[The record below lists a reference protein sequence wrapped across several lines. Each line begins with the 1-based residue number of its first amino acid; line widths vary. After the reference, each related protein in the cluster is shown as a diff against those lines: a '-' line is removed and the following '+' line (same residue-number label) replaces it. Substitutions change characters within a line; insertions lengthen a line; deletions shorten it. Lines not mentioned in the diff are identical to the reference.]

1 MNKQNIWFITL
12 FSLIIVLSIYY
23 ITMPSDL
30 MIQSNEIKTEETEK
44 EVINDVEESTIL
56 VSLRIEAEEEYLKEM
71 ESLKSVLASNDSTIT
86 EKNNAFEQIKS
97 LSNIKGEQEKLEE
110 KLSEAISSNVFVR
123 IDGNQIKVVVDKKE
137 HDTKLANQIMRL
149 VQENYKNKMYITV
162 KFQSSK

>member
-30 MIQSNEIKTEETEK
+30 MIQSNEIKNEETEK

-71 ESLKSVLASNDSTIT
+71 ESLKSVLASNDSTIN
-86 EKNNAFEQIKS
+86 EKNNALRPFCVKKNTQDGLFLFCIYFYKSILAERKVQI
-97 LSNIKGEQEKLEE
+97 E
-110 KLSEAISSNVFVR
+110 
-123 IDGNQIKVVVDKKE
+123 
-137 HDTKLANQIMRL
+137 
-149 VQENYKNKMYITV
+149 
-162 KFQSSK
+162 

>member
-30 MIQSNEIKTEETEK
+30 MIQSNEIKNEETEK

-71 ESLKSVLASNDSTIT
+71 ESLKSVLASNDSTIN
-86 EKNNAFEQIKS
+86 EKNNAFEQIKQ

-110 KLSEAISSNVFVR
+110 EIQNNIGAEAFVR
-123 IDGNQIKVVVDKKE
+123 IEGNKITVVVNKKE

-149 VQENYKNKMYITV
+149 VQSNYKNKMYITV

>member
-1 MNKQNIWFITL
+1 MNKQNIWFLTL

-23 ITMPSDL
+23 VTMPSDL
-30 MIQSNEIKTEETEK
+30 MIQSNEIETKETEK
-44 EVINDVEESTIL
+44 EVINEVEESTIL
-56 VSLRIEAEEEYLKEM
+56 VSLRIEAEEEYLKEI
-71 ESLKSVLASNDSTIT
+71 ESLKSVLASNETSIT

-110 KLSEAISSNVFVR
+110 KLTEAISSNVFVR

>member
-1 MNKQNIWFITL
+1 
-12 FSLIIVLSIYY
+12 
-23 ITMPSDL
+23 MPSDL
-30 MIQSNEIKTEETEK
+30 MIQSNKIKNEETEK

-71 ESLKSVLASNDSTIT
+71 ESLKSVLASNDSTIN

>member
-1 MNKQNIWFITL
+1 MNKQNIWFLTL

-23 ITMPSDL
+23 VTMPSDL
-30 MIQSNEIKTEETEK
+30 MIQSNEIETKETEK
-44 EVINDVEESTIL
+44 EVVNEVEESTIL
-56 VSLRIEAEEEYLKEM
+56 VSLRIEAEEEYLKEI
-71 ESLKSVLASNDSTIT
+71 ESLKSVLASNETSIT

-110 KLSEAISSNVFVR
+110 KLTEAISSNVFVR

>member
-71 ESLKSVLASNDSTIT
+71 ESLKSVLASNDSTIN

>member
-30 MIQSNEIKTEETEK
+30 MIQSNEIKNEETEK
-44 EVINDVEESTIL
+44 EVINDIEESTIL

-71 ESLKSVLASNDSTIT
+71 ESLKSVLASNDSTIN

>member
-1 MNKQNIWFITL
+1 MNKQNIWFLTL

-23 ITMPSDL
+23 VTMPSDI
-30 MIQSNEIKTEETEK
+30 MIQSNEIETKETEK
-44 EVINDVEESTIL
+44 EVINEVEESTIL
-56 VSLRIEAEEEYLKEM
+56 VSLRIEAEEEYLKEI
-71 ESLKSVLASNDSTIT
+71 ESLKSVLASNETSIT

-110 KLSEAISSNVFVR
+110 KLTEAISSNVFVR

>member
-1 MNKQNIWFITL
+1 MNKQNIWFIKL

-30 MIQSNEIKTEETEK
+30 MIQSNEIKNEETEK

-71 ESLKSVLASNDSTIT
+71 ESLKSVLASNDSTIN

-97 LSNIKGEQEKLEE
+97 LSNIKGEQE
-110 KLSEAISSNVFVR
+110 
-123 IDGNQIKVVVDKKE
+123 
-137 HDTKLANQIMRL
+137 
-149 VQENYKNKMYITV
+149 
-162 KFQSSK
+162 

>member
-12 FSLIIVLSIYY
+12 FSLIIILSIYY

-30 MIQSNEIKTEETEK
+30 MIETPNIKEEVAEK
-44 EVINDVEESTIL
+44 EVINEVEESTIL
-56 VSLRIEAEEEYLKEM
+56 VSLRVEAEEEYLKEL
-71 ESLKSVLASNDSTIT
+71 ESLKGVLASNDSTIT
-86 EKNNAFEQIKS
+86 EKNNAFEQIKT

-162 KFQSSK
+162 KFQSSN

>member
-30 MIQSNEIKTEETEK
+30 MIQSNEIKNEETEK

-71 ESLKSVLASNDSTIT
+71 ESLKSVLASNDSTIN

>member
-30 MIQSNEIKTEETEK
+30 MIQSNEIKTEVE
-44 EVINDVEESTIL
+44 EVVSEVEESTVL
-56 VSLRIEAEEEYLKEM
+56 VSLRIEAEEEYLQEM
-71 ESLKSVLASNDSTIT
+71 ESLKSVLASNDSSIT
-86 EKNNAFEQIKS
+86 EKNNAFEQLKS

-110 KLSEAISSNVFVR
+110 KLSEAISANAFVK

-162 KFQSSK
+162 KFQSSN

>member
-1 MNKQNIWFITL
+1 
-12 FSLIIVLSIYY
+12 
-23 ITMPSDL
+23 MPSDL
-30 MIQSNEIKTEETEK
+30 MIQSNEIKNEETEK

-71 ESLKSVLASNDSTIT
+71 ESLKSVLASNDSTIN

>member
-30 MIQSNEIKTEETEK
+30 MIQSNEIKNEETEK

-56 VSLRIEAEEEYLKEM
+56 VSLRIDAEEEYLKEM
-71 ESLKSVLASNDSTIT
+71 ESLKSVLASNDSTIN

-97 LSNIKGEQEKLEE
+97 LSNIKG
-110 KLSEAISSNVFVR
+110 
-123 IDGNQIKVVVDKKE
+123 
-137 HDTKLANQIMRL
+137 
-149 VQENYKNKMYITV
+149 
-162 KFQSSK
+162 

>member
-1 MNKQNIWFITL
+1 
-12 FSLIIVLSIYY
+12 
-23 ITMPSDL
+23 MPSDL
-30 MIQSNEIKTEETEK
+30 MIQSNEIKNEETEK

-71 ESLKSVLASNDSTIT
+71 ESLKSVLASNDSTIN

-110 KLSEAISSNVFVR
+110 KFSEAISSNVFVR